1 MLSERLLTSVVREC
15 TKNYLRLEPTQ
26 ERRVP
31 GPKPG
36 QKYML
41 YMHVPFCE
49 RLCPYC
55 SFNRFPFAEDRAR
68 PYFANMRKEM
78 LMLKDLGYDFESLYV
93 GGGTP
98 TIMIDELCETL
109 DAARQHFNIREV
121 AVETNPN
128 HLTKPYLEKMK
139 GRVQRLSV
147 GVQSIGDVSSET
159 NPNHLVPSYLD
170 KLQGRVQ
177 RLSVG
182 VQSFDNDLLKQMDR
196 YDKYGSGEEILER
209 IGEASPYFT
218 SLNVD
223 MIFNFPAQTEDVL
236 FSDIER
242 VVESGT
248 SQTTFYPLMASPSVA
263 RSLARTVGKV
273 DYAREQRF
281 YEIISEVLAGGE
293 NPLFEHGS
301 AWTFNKRGTGAAG
314 EDAMI
319 DEYVVDYEEYPAIGS
334 GGITYLGNNLYVNTF
349 SVNDYNDAIEHDRMS
364 LMGKATFSKHDQM
377 RYRFMMQ
384 LFGLRLDKRQFKKD
398 FGVSVERGLPV
409 EMAFMKASGAFDRDN
424 ADELTLTP
432 KGRYLM
438 VVMMRQ
444 FFIGVNNL
452 RDQARA
458 ALVGEEREL
467 IFGDGK

>member
-15 TKNYLRLEPTQ
+15 TKRYLKLQPTDDA
-26 ERRVP
+26 RVP
-31 GPKPG
+31 APVPG

-55 SFNRFPFAEDRAR
+55 SFNRFPFSEERAR
-68 PYFANMRKEM
+68 PYFANMRREM
-78 LMLKDLGYDFESLYV
+78 MMLKELGYDFESLYV

-98 TIMIDELCETL
+98 TIMIDELCDTIDLARETFSL
-109 DAARQHFNIREV
+109 KE
-121 AVETNPN
+121 
-128 HLTKPYLEKMK
+128 
-139 GRVQRLSV
+139 
-147 GVQSIGDVSSET
+147 VSSET
-159 NPNHLVPSYLD
+159 NPNHLIPSYLD

-182 VQSFDNDLLKQMDR
+182 VQSFDYGLLKQMDR
-196 YDKYGSGEEILER
+196 FDKYGCGQEIMER
-209 IGEASPYFT
+209 IQEASPYFV
-218 SLNVD
+218 SMNAD
-223 MIFNFPAQTEDVL
+223 MIFNFPAQTEDIL
-236 FSDIER
+236 ISDIER
-242 VVESGT
+242 VVESGA

-281 YEIISEVLAGGE
+281 YQIIDELLAGGDA
-293 NPLFEHGS
+293 PLFEHGS
-301 AWTFNKRGTGAAG
+301 AWTFNRRGSGADG

-334 GGITYLGNNLYVNTF
+334 GGITYLGESLYVNTF
-349 SVNDYNDAIEHDRMS
+349 SVKDYNAAIESGRMS
-364 LMGKATFSKHDQM
+364 LMGKTTFSKRDRM

-384 LFGLRLDKRQFKKD
+384 LFGLRLDKRAWERD
-398 FGVSVERGLPV
+398 FGCTVEAGLPV
-409 EMAFMKASGAFDRDN
+409 EMAFMKAAGAFDRDTH
-424 ADELTLTP
+424 DELTLTSR
-432 KGRYLM
+432 GRYLM

-458 ALVGEEREL
+458 ALTGEEREL
-467 IFGDGK
+467 IFGDGCARE

>member
-41 YMHVPFCE
+41 YMQVPFCE

-55 SFNRFPFAEDRAR
+55 SFNRFPFAEDRAK

-98 TIMIDELCETL
+98 TIMIDELCDIIDMARET
-109 DAARQHFNIREV
+109 F
-121 AVETNPN
+121 
-128 HLTKPYLEKMK
+128 
-139 GRVQRLSV
+139 
-147 GVQSIGDVSSET
+147 SIGEVSSET
-159 NPNHLVPSYLD
+159 NPNHLIPSYLD

-458 ALVGEEREL
+458 ALVGVEREL